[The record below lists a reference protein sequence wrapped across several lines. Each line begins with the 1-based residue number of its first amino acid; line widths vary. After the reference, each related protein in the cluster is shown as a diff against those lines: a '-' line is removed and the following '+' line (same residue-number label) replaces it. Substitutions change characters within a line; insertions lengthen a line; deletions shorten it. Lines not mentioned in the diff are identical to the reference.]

1 MRIWKRAAWRKKL
14 LKSSSEFSAIQE
26 DSLLRLEILFLSCL
40 CDCGAGVS
48 LLRERPKGFPIALW
62 KPSAPLLLGFFIL
75 CLSVAI
81 GDEDSV
87 AILWIN
93 TRI

>member
-26 DSLLRLEILFLSCL
+26 DSLLRLEILFCL

-48 LLRERPKGFPIALW
+48 LLRERPEAL
-62 KPSAPLLLGFFIL
+62 PL
-75 CLSVAI
+75 
-81 GDEDSV
+81 DS
-87 AILWIN
+87 
-93 TRI
+93 TRDFVP

>member
-26 DSLLRLEILFLSCL
+26 DSLLRLGILFLSCL

-48 LLRERPKGFPIALW
+48 LLRERQGGFAV
-62 KPSAPLLLGFFIL
+62 APLTPSQCTLLFIGL
-75 CLSVAI
+75 YCCLGTKSTLTKKLPI
-81 GDEDSV
+81 QF
-87 AILWIN
+87 N
-93 TRI
+93 

>member
-26 DSLLRLEILFLSCL
+26 DSLLRLGILFLSCL

-48 LLRERPKGFPIALW
+48 LLRERQGGFAV
-62 KPSAPLLLGFFIL
+62 APLTPSPAPSDATDWL
-75 CLSVAI
+75 CLFSYLGKPKAHK
-81 GDEDSV
+81 
-87 AILWIN
+87 L
-93 TRI
+93 